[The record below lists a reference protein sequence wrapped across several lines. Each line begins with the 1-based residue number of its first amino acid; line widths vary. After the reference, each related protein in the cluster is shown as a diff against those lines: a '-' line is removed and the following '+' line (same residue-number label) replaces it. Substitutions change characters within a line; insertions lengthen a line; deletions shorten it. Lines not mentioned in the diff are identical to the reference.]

1 MKIPA
6 YWVFGEPLLFWF
18 VEGVFQRWA
27 HMVEGKGTFS
37 GLFHKDA
44 NSVYGDSSLMT
55 NHLPNTS
62 SPNMVTLELGFQYMS

>member
-1 MKIPA
+1 
-6 YWVFGEPLLFWF
+6 
-18 VEGVFQRWA
+18 
-27 HMVEGKGTFS
+27 MVEGKGTFS